1 MENANMN
8 GLLSRKE
15 RMMKQECELR
25 KTLEQNFSTLQEQK
39 SSLQEEVLQIQKRLT
54 MVEESLSLE
63 TSLRQKSDAEYAA
76 LRSQVNQASERSRS
90 DLQALRNGI
99 HTLKKGRKDDARTMQ
114 LMATEIDRLSTGYAK
129 ERDTAKEVIEELVKL
144 KEKQKIQFERTLR
157 ALRKELEEQ
166 ITGNQE
172 NSSRTGEALA
182 ELRALNNKIRAVDL
196 DLR

>member
-1 MENANMN
+1 MN
-8 GLLSRKE
+8 GLLTRKE
-15 RMMKQECELR
+15 RMVKQECELR
-25 KTLEQNFSTLQEQK
+25 KTLEQNFSTLQDQK
-39 SSLQEEVLQIQKRLT
+39 SSLQAEILQIQNRLST
-54 MVEESLSLE
+54 VEESLSLE

-99 HTLKKGRKDDARTMQ
+99 NTLKKGRKDDARTMQ

-129 ERDTAKEVIEELVKL
+129 ERNTAREVMEELVKL

-157 ALRKELEEQ
+157 TLRKELEEQ
-166 ITGNQE
+166 VVGNQE

-182 ELRALNNKIRAVDL
+182 ELRALNNKIRAVDP
-196 DLR
+196 DL